1 VKNNLMAANAV
12 DVEIRKYLSMLD
24 ADGKKSM
31 LEVIKGF
38 INATHKQTNI
48 LGSNNFSIDYT
59 RYRYPVSAIKFNRDE
74 INER

>member
-1 VKNNLMAANAV
+1 MAANAV

-24 ADGKKSM
+24 ADGKKTM
-31 LEVIKGF
+31 LEVTKGF
-38 INATHKQTNI
+38 INAAHKQTNI
-48 LGSNNFSIDYT
+48 SDSSNSSIDYT